1 MAKARVA
8 NPRKRRR
15 RSRRRA
21 AARRPSVRYVNP
33 RKRRRRSRR
42 RNPGM
47 GGGITGALKGSVR
60 ALIPAALGGAAIG
73 FADAKLL
80 ADKSM
85 IVRVGAKIGAAALA
99 GVLLRKNPMA
109 AHAAMGAMLGTLGY
123 EGGVRAGGG
132 VIATSKPAGM
142 RELAALAAEDE
153 EALGILEAEMQG
165 MGLLEDG
172 VGDDDDM
179 DGMGA
184 TPDLGDAEPDLGDIA
199 DDEDFADA
207 DSYDD

>member
-8 NPRKRRR
+8 NPGKRRR

-21 AARRPSVRYVNP
+21 AARRQVVRYVAP
-33 RKRRRRSRR
+33 RKRRRRARR

-47 GGGITGALKGSVR
+47 GGGGVKSALKSSVK

-73 FADAKLL
+73 FIDAKLL
-80 ADKSM
+80 STKPM
-85 IVRVGAKIGAAALA
+85 LVRVAAKIGGAALA
-99 GVLLRKNPMA
+99 SMLLRRNPAA
-109 AHAAMGAMLGTLGY
+109 AHATMGAMLGTLGY

-153 EALGILEAEMQG
+153 EALGILEEEMAG

-172 VGDDDDM
+172 DIGDDGD
-179 DGMGA
+179 
-184 TPDLGDAEPDLGDIA
+184 PELGDGEPDLGEIG
-199 DDEDFADA
+199 DDEEELADIG
-207 DSYDD
+207 DDD